1 MNLIE
6 ILLKLV
12 LAVALGGLV
21 GLERETS
28 QKPAGFRT
36 NILICVGSAMMMILS
51 GLILGGS
58 EGGGNDLTR
67 IAAGVITGIGFIGAG
82 TIIRSRGSIVGLTT
96 AATLWAMAGLGLVIG
111 AGYYLVAVIFTA
123 IIILTLIIFRHIET
137 NYLKRSMY
145 MYRLRAKYSK
155 TILNTIKK
163 LALREGFKL
172 DELSLTKE
180 ENTAF
185 LNLSFH
191 ATEEKEQKFN
201 ESLLSLAEVIEM
213 RIE

>member
-1 MNLIE
+1 MSLIE

-82 TIIRSRGSIVGLTT
+82 TIIQSRGSIVGLTT

-123 IIILTLIIFRHIET
+123 IIILTLIIFRYIEA
-137 NYLKRSMY
+137 NYLKRSLY
-145 MYRLRAKYSK
+145 MYTLRAKYSRG
-155 TILNTIKK
+155 ILNNIKK
-163 LALREGFKL
+163 LAIHEGFKL
-172 DELSLTKE
+172 DELSLKKE
-180 ENTAF
+180 ENFAL
-185 LNLSFH
+185 LNLSFQ

-201 ESLLSLAEVIEM
+201 ESLLNLADVLEMKIE
-213 RIE
+213 

>member
-1 MNLIE
+1 MSLIE
-6 ILLKLV
+6 IFLKLV

-51 GLILGGS
+51 SLVLGGS

-82 TIIRSRGSIVGLTT
+82 TIIQSRGSIVGLTT

-123 IIILTLIIFRHIET
+123 IIILTLIIFRYIES
-137 NYLKRSMY
+137 NYLKRSLY
-145 MYRLRAKYSK
+145 VYSLRAKYSK
-155 TILNTIKK
+155 AILNTIKK
-163 LALREGFKL
+163 MALHEGFKL
-172 DELSLTKE
+172 DELSLKKE
-180 ENTAF
+180 ENFAF

-191 ATEEKEQKFN
+191 APEEKEQKFN
-201 ESLLSLAEVIEM
+201 ESLLNMAEVLEMKIE
-213 RIE
+213 